1 LYGQDPLDR
10 PRKYRPLSNE
20 QDTMPAEVNNSV
32 ITATSLTPRNTP
44 QTAQTEARSRDNTA
58 SASTSNPQ
66 AVLSSGPESL
76 VRSPDPGTG
85 AQGAENSSQDAGAQQ
100 QPNPQNAG
108 NAVGQNVDVS
118 I

>member
-1 LYGQDPLDR
+1 MEGFSTCYPSTDRLAFAEGLD
-10 PRKYRPLSNE
+10 YL
-20 QDTMPAEVNNSV
+20 VSV
-32 ITATSLTPRNTP
+32 LP

-58 SASTSNPQ
+58 SASTSNPL

-76 VRSPDPGTG
+76 VTSPDPGTG